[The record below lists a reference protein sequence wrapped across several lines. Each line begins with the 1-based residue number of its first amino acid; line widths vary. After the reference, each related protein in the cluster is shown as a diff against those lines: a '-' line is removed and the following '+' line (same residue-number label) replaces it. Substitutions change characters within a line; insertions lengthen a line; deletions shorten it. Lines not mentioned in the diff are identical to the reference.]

1 MGNFEIIQRNGN
13 KIQLFSREPFCAL
26 KSATQNTS
34 LMGDD
39 SVQLSFVSDTIFT
52 FGKGDKIVID
62 GEEYTLRTKV
72 KREMY
77 SDSHFVYDATFYGVM
92 YELMKCIYRDTDEQ
106 GKSSRSTFDL
116 TYTICD
122 FVRVIVYNMNRDY
135 PGMWKFN
142 EKDCPETEARTISFS
157 RNNCLQVLQTLCSE
171 NEFNLEF
178 LITQEDGVRTIHIGK
193 FGSKVN
199 PPSGSDFFEWGKGN
213 GLFSLKEEKVDD
225 KAIIT
230 RLWVEGGTNNIRS
243 DYRDYSERLQLPFPK
258 RKNKREH
265 KLWDG
270 TVVAAGSEMIGIDE
284 DSKRYLEDGDLKAA
298 LGSEEDA
305 VVYDDIYPKRTGK
318 VTALVDGDINSFIDD
333 TMDFDLCEKDDKGT
347 KYLISEV
354 NAKITFI
361 SGKLA
366 GQQFEIAQ
374 KGGYDHA
381 TKKFKLIPFTDSR
394 GLTIPTTDNE
404 AYRLNIGDT
413 YKITDI
419 NLPQSYEH
427 DAEEDLWYAGLND
440 FKPRTQ
446 ARAQYGLSFDRS
458 YFINN
463 LPSDSRT
470 TIFRVGDYVPVKDV
484 RFGLEKNI
492 RIQKIKRNLLNSHDY
507 ELTLSDIV
515 AVSIIS
521 QTVVDVGRIENIIEG
536 NNLKDLV
543 KARRGWRT
551 TEELRNMVYDTDG
564 YFDPENIKPNSI
576 DTNMLT
582 VGSKSQQFVLVGVV
596 LEANKNGNPN
606 LFSISAGTLAH
617 LTIDE
622 ENVKHWNLSASSF
635 TMSEAGGYYVFAKC
649 SKKGNNGVW
658 YITQEQLKVEI
669 VSDPNNYYFQIGI
682 IGSLNPDDNFRDFT
696 TTYGF
701 TRINGNTITTGK
713 IITSDKECYLDLD
726 GNKFRIG
733 DSASSID
740 WNVTAKR
747 QLTLHN
753 VRLLSDSGDVSHIG
767 VYRGTY
773 NSKYVYYKGDE
784 VSYEASYEVCTYRYI
799 NNEPSMGI
807 LPTNSAYWQLI
818 AKGSPGEKG
827 NSIFYTYN
835 DSQEKPNTPT
845 GAGNTG
851 GWHTESTESVVWM
864 SIKSAADINSGS
876 WGSPFRVRGADG
888 TGITIKGSKTDV
900 SELPVDDNNPGDAYI
915 IGESL
920 YIWDG
925 VRWTNVGKIKGEDGK
940 SSYLHIK
947 YSDDGGETFT
957 DGNGEVPG
965 RWMGIL
971 VNQSQSDSDNPA
983 DYTWNDTKGEDGTPG
998 LPGED
1003 GKTSY
1008 LHIKYS
1014 DNGGLSFTA
1023 NNGETPGAYIG
1034 QYTDFEKKDSD
1045 NPADYTWSRIKGDP
1059 GTGGTDAES
1068 GVYYEYRY
1076 AKNGSTST
1084 PPAIDLSS
1092 PDPSGWTT
1100 EMPKPGAFEYVWCTM
1115 AKKSG
1120 IVDRTSFNYP
1130 VSELDYQ
1137 NRGELRIM
1145 DQTGGYIA
1153 TYNKSECI
1161 VNDGNRY
1168 AFDLSYEKECR
1179 IPYDLPF
1186 GKNFT
1191 LCFWMKTDQKSI
1203 KWMLNGYNGR
1213 EYVEEV
1219 INTTP
1224 GVWFHVALRFS
1235 DKTVTVFINGVQY
1248 NYGSVNEKIDGF
1260 AIYDDNMFGSS
1271 VLFDDVRMLDS
1282 ALPVSDIEKI
1292 MQGTADDLIQHWST
1306 PIRVNPYD
1314 GVDGKP
1320 GVGVSNT
1327 DVEYAQSSSNSVAP
1341 TTGWQ
1346 TTAPAWKDGYYIWSR
1361 TKVTYTDGTS
1371 TTTKPACITG
1381 GKGSTGSTGNGVKSI
1396 VEQYY
1401 LSSSATSLLNGSWS
1415 TTRPTWKDKWYI
1427 WTRSII
1433 TYTNG
1438 TSTTTAAIC
1447 VTGSKGDKGE
1457 PGVQGEKGE
1466 NPVAV
1471 FVGVYSANKTYTG
1484 NKYRLDVVKYNGVF
1498 YVARIDAGSFSGIV
1512 PTNTSKWNPFGAQ
1525 FESIATNLLLA
1536 EGANIGDWYMAGG
1549 KIVSTLQNS
1558 SNKITM
1564 DAKNARFEIE
1574 SSQSGGDYS
1583 QNMNQGSKIRIDAY
1597 SGIIEARSKSNTG
1610 RVAYMSPTGI
1620 FCNNAETQAVSATL
1634 GVTHKAAIVG
1644 LGFGNVNKYDWS
1656 NENFLAGVYGIA
1668 SNSGTAPGYGG
1679 FFQNL
1684 MAAGLFLNTKTIGE
1698 GSGNTYLS
1706 ESASMVIGYSRYGEN
1721 VYLPSDGAIGRTIF
1735 FKQWWTGFM
1744 RIAPRGGQKLYDD
1757 HTENAYID
1765 VGEGWAAICEFTIGY
1780 VNGVKKEAWLISK
1793 FRW

>member
-1 MGNFEIIQRNGN
+1 M
-13 KIQLFSREPFCAL
+13 SREPFCTVKTAV
-26 KSATQNTS
+26 QNIT

-39 SVQLSFVSDTIFT
+39 QVQLNIVSTELMDFQ
-52 FGKGDKIVID
+52 KGDKIVID
-62 GEEYTLRTKV
+62 GDEYTIRTKV
-72 KREMY
+72 TREKLSEDY
-77 SDSHFVYDATFYGVM
+77 YTYDAVFYGVM
-92 YELMKCIYRDTDEQ
+92 YELMKSLYRNTDAN
-106 GKSSRSTFDL
+106 GKSTSSTFDL
-116 TYTICD
+116 TYSIKD
-122 FVRVIVYNMNRDY
+122 FVKVIIYNVNRDY
-135 PGMWKFN
+135 PGMWKFDEAN
-142 EKDCPETEARTISFS
+142 CPDTEPRTIQFS
-157 RNNCLQVLQTLCSE
+157 RQNCLQVLQALCSKDQ
-171 NEFNLEF
+171 FNLEF
-178 LITQEDGVRTIHIGK
+178 QITQNDGVRTIHIGK
-193 FGSKVN
+193 FGERIN
-199 PPSGSDFFEWGKGN
+199 PPGGNDYFEWGKGN
-213 GLFSLKEEKVDD
+213 GLYTLKEQKVDD

-230 RLWVEGGTNNIRS
+230 RLWVEGGTTNIRK
-243 DYRDYSERLQLPFPK
+243 DYRNYSERLQLPYPK
-258 RKNKREH
+258 RLNKREH
-265 KLWDG
+265 KLYDG
-270 TVVAAGSEMIGIDE
+270 TVVAPGTEMIGIDDDDNRYIE
-284 DSKRYLEDGDLKAA
+284 DADLRDLLGSDEDGAQ
-298 LGSEEDA
+298 
-305 VVYDDIYPKRTGK
+305 YDDIYPKRTGV
-318 VTALVDGDINSFIDD
+318 VTALGADINSFYDD
-333 TMDFDLCEKDDKGT
+333 TMDFDLNESDENGT
-347 KYLISEV
+347 KYLIQDV
-354 NAKITFI
+354 TAKITFI
-361 SGKLA
+361 TGKLA
-366 GQQFEIAQ
+366 GQQFELAA
-374 KGGYDHA
+374 KNGYDHSQ
-381 TKKFKLIPFTDSR
+381 KLFTIIPFTDER
-394 GLTIPTTDNE
+394 GLTIPTTDSE
-404 AYRLNIGDT
+404 AYRISEGDT

-419 NLPQSYEH
+419 NLPESYEQN
-427 DAEEDLWYAGLND
+427 AEEDLWYEGYNE

-446 ARAQYGLSFDRS
+446 AKAQYVLNFDRK
-458 YFINN
+458 YF
-463 LPSDSRT
+463 LDTTPDDSNVCL
-470 TIFRVGDYVPVKDV
+470 FKVGDYVPVKDD
-484 RFGLEKNI
+484 RFGIEKTI
-492 RIQKIKRNLLNSHDY
+492 RIQKVSRNLMLKHDY
-507 ELTLSDIV
+507 SITLSDTTSI
-515 AVSIIS
+515 SIIN
-521 QTVVDVGRIENIIEG
+521 QTVIDVIGHEQVIESNR
-536 NNLKDLV
+536 LRDLN

-551 TEELRNMVYDTDG
+551 TEELRTMVYDTDG
-564 YFDPENIKPNSI
+564 YFDPENIRPNSI

-582 VGSKSQQFVLVGVV
+582 VGSKSQQFVLIDVV
-596 LEANKNGNPN
+596 FNPN
-606 LFSISAGTLAH
+606 VNGLPNRFDATSGILAH

-622 ENVKHWNLSASSF
+622 AEIKQWNMSGAEF
-635 TMSEAGGYYVFAKC
+635 TMAESGGYYLFAKC
-649 SKKGNNGVW
+649 SKKGTTGTW
-658 YITQEQLKVEI
+658 YLTREQLKFEPVE
-669 VSDPNNYYFQIGI
+669 DPNNYYFQVGI
-682 IGSLNPDDNFRDFT
+682 LSSLRADENFRDFV

-713 IITSDKECYLDLD
+713 IITSDGECYLDLD
-726 GNKFRIG
+726 GNAFRIG
-733 DSASSID
+733 DATSSID
-740 WNVTAKR
+740 WSVTAKK

-835 DSQEKPNTPT
+835 DSQDKPNTPT

-888 TGITIKGSKTDV
+888 TSITIKGSKTDV
-900 SELPVDDNNPGDAYI
+900 SELPVVGNNAGDAYI

-925 VRWTNVGKIKGEDGK
+925 VGWTNVGKIKGEDGK
-940 SSYLHIK
+940 SSYLHLK
-947 YSDDGGETFT
+947 YSNDGGKTFT

-965 RWMGIL
+965 RWMGVL
-971 VNQSQSDSDNPA
+971 VNQSQADSDNPA

-1008 LHIKYS
+1008 IHIKYS

-1034 QYTDFEKKDSD
+1034 QYSDFEKKDSD
-1045 NPADYTWSRIKGDP
+1045 NPADYTWSKIKGDP

-1092 PDPSGWTT
+1092 PDPAGWTT

-1145 DQTGGYIA
+1145 DQTGDYMA

-1161 VNDGNRY
+1161 VKDGNRY

-1203 KWMLNGYNGR
+1203 KWMVNGYNGR
-1213 EYVEEV
+1213 EYVENV

-1271 VLFDDVRMLDS
+1271 VLLDDVRLLDS

-1314 GVDGKP
+1314 GIDGKP

-1327 DVEYAQSSSNSVAP
+1327 DVEYAQSTSNSVAP

-1415 TTRPTWKDKWYI
+1415 TTRPAWKDKWYI
-1427 WTRSII
+1427 WTRSVI

-1447 VTGSKGDKGE
+1447 VTGSKGDKGDQGD
-1457 PGVQGEKGE
+1457 PGQKGE
-1466 NPVAV
+1466 SPATV
-1471 FVGVYSANKTYTG
+1471 FRGVYDSSKTYYGT
-1484 NKYRLDVVKYNGVF
+1484 KYRLDVVKYNGVY
-1498 YVARIDAGSFSGIV
+1498 YVARIDAGTFTGII
-1512 PTNTSKWNPFGAQ
+1512 PTNTSKWNNFGAQ
-1525 FESIATNLLLA
+1525 FESIATDLLLA
-1536 EGANIGDWYMAGG
+1536 ENANIAGWVFKNNRLEAQNGSVYLDGVNGVVRVKGTMQLSTGTTGAFSDVNIFYLPSTTSTKYISMGQDADDIG
-1549 KIVSTLQNS
+1549 KVCRLYNS
-1558 SNKITM
+1558 SP
-1564 DAKNARFEIE
+1564 FG
-1574 SSQSGGDYS
+1574 GGDY
-1583 QNMNQGSKIRIDAY
+1583 MI
-1597 SGIIEARSKSNTG
+1597 
-1610 RVAYMSPTGI
+1610 
-1620 FCNNAETQAVSATL
+1620 
-1634 GVTHKAAIVG
+1634 
-1644 LGFGNVNKYDWS
+1644 
-1656 NENFLAGVYGIA
+1656 GVYSFSA
-1668 SNSGTAPGYGG
+1668 NSGGSVSSLDYYAVVKPQEVVEMTCFERPGSTATTTYARWEITSRFSQRDFFNSSAKGRYPLLLAVGRISGSGSGVSISGTMYDGRSLSSVITGKYRDGTGKYRFTFPNTLFPGGYKIMLTGYGTVVG
-1679 FFQNL
+1679 SSS
-1684 MAAGLFLNTKTIGE
+1684 AWTKGTV
-1698 GSGNTYLS
+1698 LS
-1706 ESASMVIGYSRYGEN
+1706 E
-1721 VYLPSDGAIGRTIF
+1721 
-1735 FKQWWTGFM
+1735 
-1744 RIAPRGGQKLYDD
+1744 GGS
-1757 HTENAYID
+1757 TS
-1765 VGEGWAAICEFTIGY
+1765 FTIG
-1780 VNGVKKEAWLISK
+1780 ISDDASANDGSCNI
-1793 FRW
+1793 FIFAPGWEYDME

>member
-13 KIQLFSREPFCAL
+13 KIQLFSREPFCVL

-77 SDSHFVYDATFYGVM
+77 SDTHFVYDATFYGVM

-270 TVVAAGSEMIGIDE
+270 TVVPANSEMIGIDD
-284 DSKRYLEDGDLKAA
+284 DSKRYLEDAYLKDS

-318 VTALVDGDINSFIDD
+318 VTALIDGDINSFIDD

-374 KGGYDHA
+374 KGGYEHA
-381 TKKFKLIPFTDSR
+381 AKKFKLIPFTDSR
-394 GLTIPTTDNE
+394 GLTIPTAESE
-404 AYRLNIGDT
+404 AYRLNVGDT

-419 NLPQSYEH
+419 NLPESYEH
-427 DAEEDLWYAGLND
+427 DAEEDLWYAGLNE

-492 RIQKIKRNLLNSHDY
+492 RIQKIKRNLLNCHDY

-536 NNLKDLV
+536 NNLKDLA

-622 ENVKHWNLSASSF
+622 DNVKHWNLSAASY

-753 VRLLSDSGDVSHIG
+753 VRLLSDSGDTSHLG
-767 VYRGTY
+767 VFRGAY
-773 NSKYVYYKGDE
+773 NDKYVYYAGDE
-784 VSYEASYEVCTYRYI
+784 VSYTYNGETCTYRYI
-799 NNEPSMGI
+799 NPNPSMGNK
-807 LPTNSAYWQLI
+807 PTDSVYWAVV
-818 AKGSPGEKG
+818 AKGS
-827 NSIFYTYN
+827 
-835 DSQEKPNTPT
+835 
-845 GAGNTG
+845 
-851 GWHTESTESVVWM
+851 
-864 SIKSAADINSGS
+864 
-876 WGSPFRVRGADG
+876 
-888 TGITIKGSKTDV
+888 
-900 SELPVDDNNPGDAYI
+900 
-915 IGESL
+915 
-920 YIWDG
+920 
-925 VRWTNVGKIKGEDGK
+925 
-940 SSYLHIK
+940 
-947 YSDDGGETFT
+947 
-957 DGNGEVPG
+957 
-965 RWMGIL
+965 
-971 VNQSQSDSDNPA
+971 
-983 DYTWNDTKGEDGTPG
+983 
-998 LPGED
+998 
-1003 GKTSY
+1003 
-1008 LHIKYS
+1008 
-1014 DNGGLSFTA
+1014 
-1023 NNGETPGAYIG
+1023 
-1034 QYTDFEKKDSD
+1034 
-1045 NPADYTWSRIKGDP
+1045 
-1059 GTGGTDAES
+1059 
-1068 GVYYEYRY
+1068 
-1076 AKNGSTST
+1076 
-1084 PPAIDLSS
+1084 
-1092 PDPSGWTT
+1092 
-1100 EMPKPGAFEYVWCTM
+1100 
-1115 AKKSG
+1115 
-1120 IVDRTSFNYP
+1120 
-1130 VSELDYQ
+1130 
-1137 NRGELRIM
+1137 
-1145 DQTGGYIA
+1145 
-1153 TYNKSECI
+1153 
-1161 VNDGNRY
+1161 
-1168 AFDLSYEKECR
+1168 
-1179 IPYDLPF
+1179 
-1186 GKNFT
+1186 
-1191 LCFWMKTDQKSI
+1191 
-1203 KWMLNGYNGR
+1203 
-1213 EYVEEV
+1213 
-1219 INTTP
+1219 
-1224 GVWFHVALRFS
+1224 
-1235 DKTVTVFINGVQY
+1235 
-1248 NYGSVNEKIDGF
+1248 
-1260 AIYDDNMFGSS
+1260 
-1271 VLFDDVRMLDS
+1271 
-1282 ALPVSDIEKI
+1282 
-1292 MQGTADDLIQHWST
+1292 
-1306 PIRVNPYD
+1306 
-1314 GVDGKP
+1314 
-1320 GVGVSNT
+1320 
-1327 DVEYAQSSSNSVAP
+1327 
-1341 TTGWQ
+1341 
-1346 TTAPAWKDGYYIWSR
+1346 
-1361 TKVTYTDGTS
+1361 
-1371 TTTKPACITG
+1371 
-1381 GKGSTGSTGNGVKSI
+1381 
-1396 VEQYY
+1396 
-1401 LSSSATSLLNGSWS
+1401 
-1415 TTRPTWKDKWYI
+1415 
-1427 WTRSII
+1427 
-1433 TYTNG
+1433 
-1438 TSTTTAAIC
+1438 
-1447 VTGSKGDKGE
+1447 
-1457 PGVQGEKGE
+1457 QGEKGE
-1466 NPVAV
+1466 SPAAV
-1471 FVGVYSANKTYTG
+1471 FVGVYSSSKTYIG
-1484 NKYRLDVVKYNGVF
+1484 NKYRIDVVKYNGIF
-1498 YVARIDAGSFSGIV
+1498 YVARIDAGSFSGII

-1525 FESIATNLLLA
+1525 FESVATNLLLA
-1536 EGANIGDWYMAGG
+1536 ENANIANFIFRNQRMESQDSTGGTPNIILDGLKNIASFAAGKVFFDRDNAKIGWLQIVENDLVGYDKDKTERIRISNSNLPNIDSLTKYEYINCTYEYPNDAYFDEEYLEVTRDGFRYEIRDDWGG
-1549 KIVSTLQNS
+1549 GTSVDEDNLIWIDLKFSIEDDDTVIDFDFQSGVSAQIDSVDRWINVKNSLNTTVASSDYESLSTKLNKGNYKATFYARFNSTRDWHGEMSIQFRPPQIRKYPRQTFIGNDGLMVTGGGNWLKQTTNLFEVSVGNNGLRITNS
-1558 SNKITM
+1558 SIQKQINGK
-1564 DAKNARFEIE
+1564 
-1574 SSQSGGDYS
+1574 
-1583 QNMNQGSKIRIDAY
+1583 
-1597 SGIIEARSKSNTG
+1597 
-1610 RVAYMSPTGI
+1610 
-1620 FCNNAETQAVSATL
+1620 
-1634 GVTHKAAIVG
+1634 
-1644 LGFGNVNKYDWS
+1644 WS
-1656 NENFLAGVYGIA
+1656 NL
-1668 SNSGTAPGYGG
+1668 
-1679 FFQNL
+1679 
-1684 MAAGLFLNTKTIGE
+1684 
-1698 GSGNTYLS
+1698 
-1706 ESASMVIGYSRYGEN
+1706 
-1721 VYLPSDGAIGRTIF
+1721 
-1735 FKQWWTGFM
+1735 
-1744 RIAPRGGQKLYDD
+1744 
-1757 HTENAYID
+1757 
-1765 VGEGWAAICEFTIGY
+1765 
-1780 VNGVKKEAWLISK
+1780 
-1793 FRW
+1793 